1 MRLAQIIIVS
11 LFLIC
16 SCKSVKNNYKI
27 INDFLI
33 DNDIT
38 LENLSTEPYYFKN
51 SLEYFK
57 ESVFEEVGFKI
68 QNEKKYKI
76 DTTLIT
82 NKVSNLESH
91 CITKISKPLRAINS
105 EKILIAV
112 HKKCIRSETLVIY
125 LLYYENNKW
134 VVKTNIKAERV
145 FSH

>member
-1 MRLAQIIIVS
+1 MKVILIVIS
-11 LFLIC
+11 LLSLI
-16 SCKSVKNNYKI
+16 SCASTHDEYDI
-27 INDFLI
+27 INHFLKEKHI
-33 DNDIT
+33 R

-57 ESVFEEVGFKI
+57 ESAFEEVGFKI

-76 DTTLIT
+76 DTALIT

-112 HKKCIRSETLVIY
+112 DKKCIRSETLIIF
-125 LLYYENNKW
+125 LLHYENNKW
-134 VVKTNIKAERV
+134 VVETNIKAKREY
-145 FSH
+145 SH